1 MLKKSRIALVAAAL
15 VACSF
20 SAQAE
25 NVQTAPVPAQDPLV
39 QRLKLS
45 DEQVTKIQGLHKKLQ
60 EDVSRIPMIG
70 VKDGAL
76 ISVIQSGKW
85 DDSAVKSQLAA
96 FSKIQEQARYYR
108 VQYYF
113 NVSQV
118 LTPEQRTQV
127 RSEMAAALSK

>member
-1 MLKKSRIALVAAAL
+1 MMKKSRIAFVAAAL

-25 NVQTAPVPAQDPLV
+25 NIQTAPAPAQDPLV

-45 DEQVTKIQGLHKKLQ
+45 DEQVTKIQNLHKTLQ
-60 EDVSRIPMIG
+60 KDVNSIPMTG

-96 FSKIQEQARYYR
+96 VSKIQEQARYYR

-113 NVSQV
+113 NVSQT
-118 LTPEQRTQV
+118 LTPEQRAQV
-127 RSEMAAALSK
+127 RSEMAAALSE

>member
-1 MLKKSRIALVAAAL
+1 MKKSRIALVAAAL

-25 NVQTAPVPAQDPLV
+25 NVQTAPAPAQDPLV

-45 DEQVTKIQGLHKKLQ
+45 DEQVTKIQNLHKTLQ
-60 EDVSRIPMIG
+60 AEVNSISMTG

-76 ISVIQSGKW
+76 VSVIQSGKW
-85 DDSAVKSQLAA
+85 DDSTVKSQLAA
-96 FSKIQEQARYYR
+96 ISKIQEQARYYR

-113 NVSQV
+113 NVSQT
-118 LTPEQRTQV
+118 LTPEQRAQV
-127 RSEMAAALSK
+127 RAEMAAALSK